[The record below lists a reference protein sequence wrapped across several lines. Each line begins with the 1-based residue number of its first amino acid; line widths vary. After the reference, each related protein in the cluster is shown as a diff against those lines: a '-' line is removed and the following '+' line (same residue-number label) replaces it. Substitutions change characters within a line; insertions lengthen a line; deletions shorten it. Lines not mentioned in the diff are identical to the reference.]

1 MAHDWGETM
10 LSATADVVFD
20 VATAAPD
27 VFAAVC
33 AASPGIAAPLERLRA
48 GSLPLMSSAAPGE
61 HGDLYRM
68 RGHNRSVC
76 LALGPDK
83 STADVVVLKGSEP
96 LLPDFEAYLEWMKS
110 RQFGNWPRPIM
121 EHFPLSEGKAPGTVF
136 LDEAMGEAELA
147 LRVQARHV
155 AHYGELLKLPVPL
168 FVLRLA
174 ERDHARVVARLRAGM
189 SGPAFERVGPH
200 LARGIGIFAYYYPG
214 PPARVNAVGRPR
226 FLWPATS
233 DLTARQHVM
242 ESMIPGW
249 MRLAARLLWLGFL
262 PSTPISWRLGTIFDP
277 NNTCLDGGA
286 CDVGS
291 IYPMDQ
297 APNDA
302 FFTRSIVMEIGS
314 LRVVV
319 ARAFGIPLGEIA
331 QTYEQEVVAYYLGTY
346 VERELVR
353 ALAAEARPT
362 LSLDPRVSAVFG
374 GEKSLPELLS
384 LFQQFSAYLGTADYA
399 P

>member
-1 MAHDWGETM
+1 
-10 LSATADVVFD
+10 
-20 VATAAPD
+20 
-27 VFAAVC
+27 
-33 AASPGIAAPLERLRA
+33 
-48 GSLPLMSSAAPGE
+48 
-61 HGDLYRM
+61 
-68 RGHNRSVC
+68 
-76 LALGPDK
+76 
-83 STADVVVLKGSEP
+83 
-96 LLPDFEAYLEWMKS
+96 
-110 RQFGNWPRPIM
+110 
-121 EHFPLSEGKAPGTVF
+121 
-136 LDEAMGEAELA
+136 
-147 LRVQARHV
+147 
-155 AHYGELLKLPVPL
+155 
-168 FVLRLA
+168 
-174 ERDHARVVARLRAGM
+174 
-189 SGPAFERVGPH
+189 
-200 LARGIGIFAYYYPG
+200 
-214 PPARVNAVGRPR
+214 
-226 FLWPATS
+226 
-233 DLTARQHVM
+233 M

>member
-1 MAHDWGETM
+1 MTLGWGEAM

-20 VATAAPD
+20 AAQAEPD
-27 VFAAVC
+27 VVRAVC
-33 AASPGIAAPLERLRA
+33 DASPAIGPALERLRA
-48 GSLPLMSSAAPGE
+48 GSLPLMSTAAPGE
-61 HGDLYRM
+61 QGDLYRM

-83 STADVVVLKGSEP
+83 STADVIVLKGSEP
-96 LLPDFEAYLEWMKS
+96 LLPDFDAYLEWMRS

-136 LDEAMGEAELA
+136 LDEALSEAELA
-147 LRVQARHV
+147 LKVQARHLR
-155 AHYGELLKLPVPL
+155 HYGGLMRLPVPL
-168 FVLRLA
+168 FVFRLPA
-174 ERDHARVVARLRAGM
+174 GDHARVVELLRAKL
-189 SGPAFERVGPH
+189 SEPAFERVGPH
-200 LARGIGIFAYYYPG
+200 LDRGIGVFAYYYPG

-226 FLWPATS
+226 FLWPATQ
-233 DLTARQHVM
+233 DLTARSHVLETM
-242 ESMIPGW
+242 VPGW
-249 MRLAARLLWLGFL
+249 IRLAARLLWLGFL
-262 PSTPISWRLGTIFDP
+262 PSTPLSWRLGTIFDP

-291 IYPMDQ
+291 IYPMEQ

-331 QTYEQEVVAYYLGTY
+331 QTYEQEVVAYYLGRH
-346 VERELVR
+346 VECELER
-353 ALAAEARPT
+353 ALAAEARASLT
-362 LSLDPRVSAVFG
+362 LDPRVTAVFG
-374 GEKSLPELLS
+374 GEKSLPDLLR